1 MRPNAIAT
9 STAAAALCMAAAAH
23 AEKSK
28 VQLGPRPYYLVE
40 KLDEGPLKSKLQK
53 CANGPFHQTQF
64 SIGHRGGGTL
74 QFPEHTMQSHQAGAR
89 MGAGILECDVTF
101 TKDGTLVCR
110 HDECDLHTTTNILV
124 TPLASKCSK
133 PFSPA
138 EFDSAGNRTRAASAL
153 CCTSDLTVAEFKS
166 LKGKMDASN
175 PNAKTPQ
182 EFQGGTPNWRT
193 DLYSTGGT
201 VLTHKESIELIRSLG
216 AKFTPEAKVF
226 NPGAAVKPEDVFG
239 AHAREKFLQKIVDEY
254 RAAGVRPHDVFEQS
268 FFRDDIEFWIKNDP
282 DFGRQAVFLD
292 DRYDTGTPKLD
303 PDIPST
309 WVPSFEE
316 LRGRGYQIIAPPIW
330 VLLTNQNGKIVPSN
344 YARAAREAG
353 FEIITWTLERSG
365 RINEEVIPN
374 KDFYYQRVIP
384 ALKNDGDIL
393 VSLDVLAREVGILGI
408 FSDWAATVTYYANC
422 MGL

>member
-1 MRPNAIAT
+1 MAL
-9 STAAAALCMAAAAH
+9 AAALCSALPARADDDDKRPAT
-23 AEKSK
+23 
-28 VQLGPRPYYLVE
+28 VQVGPRPYYLVD
-40 KLDEGPLKSKLQK
+40 KLADGPLKSRLQK
-53 CANGPFHQTQF
+53 CGNGPFHQTQF

-74 QFPEHTMQSHQAGAR
+74 QFPEHTKESHTAGAR
-89 MGAGILECDVTF
+89 MGAGVLECDVTF

-138 EFDSAGNRTRAASAL
+138 EFDPAGNRTKAASAV
-153 CCTSDLTVAEFKS
+153 CCTSDLTVNEFKS
-166 LKGKMDASN
+166 LKGKMDASD
-175 PNAKTPQ
+175 PNARTASQ
-182 EFQGGTPNWRT
+182 FLGGTPNWRT

-216 AKFTPEAKVF
+216 AKFTPEAKGF
-226 NPGAAVKPEDVFG
+226 NPSAKVTPEQVFG
-239 AHAREKFLQKIVDEY
+239 AAHPRQKFAQKIMDEY
-254 RAAGVRPHDVFEQS
+254 KAAGVPPEHVFAQS
-268 FFRDDIEFWIKNDP
+268 FFRDDIEYWIEREP
-282 DFGRQAVFLD
+282 WFGRQAVFLD

-303 PDIPST
+303 PADPAT
-309 WVPSFEE
+309 FVPSMQE
-316 LRGRGYQIIAPPIW
+316 LRARGYRIVAPPMW
-330 VLLTNQNGKIVPSN
+330 VLLTVENGKMVPSR

-353 FEIITWTLERSG
+353 LEIITWTLERSG
-365 RINEEVIPN
+365 RINEEVIPA

-393 VSLDVLAREVGILGI
+393 VALDVLAREVGILGI